1 MITKENLDQLFEWG
15 SSVEFPLKY
24 LLSSQV
30 GEKILMETIGEDI
43 G

>member
-15 SSVEFPLKY
+15 SS
-24 LLSSQV
+24 
-30 GEKILMETIGEDI
+30 EKILMETIGEDI